1 MMREE
6 LQAIE
11 DIANDDYPHISNALK
26 SHLQGRWS
34 LRNTTSEVARFKAEG
49 FSEAYILG
57 WLQGV
62 NGVME
67 YIDHIS
73 NKPELLEDE

>member
-6 LQAIE
+6 LQAME
-11 DIANDDYPHISNALK
+11 DLAEGDYPHVTNTLK

-73 NKPELLEDE
+73 EKPGLEDD

>member
-6 LQAIE
+6 LQARE
-11 DIANDDYPHISNALK
+11 DLTEGDFPNVTNTLK

-34 LRNTTSEVARFKAEG
+34 LRNTTSEVAKLKTDG

-57 WLQGV
+57 WMQGI
-62 NGVME
+62 NAVME
-67 YIDHIS
+67 YLDFIS
-73 NKPELLEDE
+73 EKPELEDE

>member
-6 LQAIE
+6 LQARE
-11 DIANDDYPHISNALK
+11 DLANGDYPHVTNTLK
-26 SHLQGRWS
+26 SHLQGKWS
-34 LRNTTSEVARFKAEG
+34 LRNTTSEIGRLKADG
-49 FSEAYILG
+49 FSEQYILG

-67 YIDHIS
+67 YLDIIS
-73 NKPELLEDE
+73 TKIEQEED